1 MEYWIVIIIVT
12 LILSFFFSGTEIAFI
27 STNKLKIE
35 LDRKNNKL
43 SGRIMT
49 YFIKHPSD
57 FVSTI
62 LLGNNISL
70 VLYGMAMAALLE
82 PLIKYLLTGWFES
95 QFLIMIIQTVVSTL
109 LILLI
114 AEFLPKALFRLN
126 PNRVMKVLALPLYI
140 TYILIYPLQLLFV
153 KVSELVL
160 KYIFRVKFR
169 EHKHSFGLIDLD
181 NFLQEYSPTDEDGN
195 EMAPEIQ
202 MIQNAMDFRNL
213 KIRDCMIPRN
223 EIVALEINDSI
234 EELKDVLISKGH
246 SKILIYKGTIDKV
259 IGYVHSYDLFHNPK
273 QISNI
278 LKTILIVPET
288 MPARELLRMFIQTRK
303 HVAVVVDEFGG
314 TSGMLTLEDL
324 LEEIV
329 GEINDEFDK
338 EGFSEKKISEHEFI
352 LSGRLEIDYLN
363 EKYKLNLPEDV
374 SYNTLAGL
382 IIHHHE
388 NIPSVNECIIIEPF
402 EFTILQAS
410 ETRIEQVM
418 LKI

>member
-140 TYILIYPLQLLFV
+140 TYILM
-153 KVSELVL
+153 
-160 KYIFRVKFR
+160 
-169 EHKHSFGLIDLD
+169 
-181 NFLQEYSPTDEDGN
+181 N
-195 EMAPEIQ
+195 
-202 MIQNAMDFRNL
+202 
-213 KIRDCMIPRN
+213 
-223 EIVALEINDSI
+223 
-234 EELKDVLISKGH
+234 
-246 SKILIYKGTIDKV
+246 
-259 IGYVHSYDLFHNPK
+259 
-273 QISNI
+273 
-278 LKTILIVPET
+278 
-288 MPARELLRMFIQTRK
+288 
-303 HVAVVVDEFGG
+303 
-314 TSGMLTLEDL
+314 
-324 LEEIV
+324 
-329 GEINDEFDK
+329 
-338 EGFSEKKISEHEFI
+338 
-352 LSGRLEIDYLN
+352 
-363 EKYKLNLPEDV
+363 
-374 SYNTLAGL
+374 
-382 IIHHHE
+382 
-388 NIPSVNECIIIEPF
+388 
-402 EFTILQAS
+402 
-410 ETRIEQVM
+410 
-418 LKI
+418 